1 MTRAVRIRLLAF
13 VVLSAVGV
21 VYIASSYL
29 GLVDRVL
36 GRGYTVHVTL
46 PTSGGLFEGSEVTYR
61 GIKIGKVA
69 AMDTTREGV
78 DLTLSIEEGTELP
91 LDSPMYVHNLSAV
104 GEQYLDFEPP
114 DADPPYAEDGDV
126 MAGSAE
132 ALPVD
137 EADLLVE
144 LDSFVS
150 SVDKR
155 SLQVLISELGDMF
168 ADTGRPLQQLLDD
181 GGRFIDAA
189 AANTDDTVKLLDSA
203 LTALRTQRDNGDN
216 ITSFSRD
223 LADLTEALRRS
234 DGDLRDVL
242 DDTPPAARELT
253 ALLDDLGPTLP
264 VLLSDLIT
272 VNQTVVTHLDG
283 VEQLLVTFP
292 RVIAGGF
299 TGSPPDGFGH
309 VNLQL
314 DYSVPPCTEGYKPRD
329 EWRRGDE
336 LTDAPIFPA
345 RCTSGAPFVQRGT
358 PNVPGTPGNPG
369 NNSVA
374 RSYGGAVPGHY
385 DPATG
390 LVEGVVDADGG
401 PVRLGSAGDLSILGG
416 DSWKWLLVGPVAG
429 P

>member
-1 MTRAVRIRLLAF
+1 MTRAVRLRLVAF
-13 VVLSAVGV
+13 VVLSAIGI
-21 VYIASSYL
+21 VYIAANYL

-36 GRGYTVHVTL
+36 GRGYEVHVTL

-61 GIKIGKVA
+61 GIKIGKVTS
-69 AMDTTREGV
+69 MDATRDGV
-78 DLTLSIEEGTELP
+78 DLELTIEEGVEVP

-114 DADPPYAEDGDV
+114 DEDPPFAKDGSV
-126 MAGSAE
+126 MAGSAG

-144 LDSFVS
+144 LDSFVN
-150 SVDKR
+150 SVDQR

-168 ADTGRPLQQLLDD
+168 ADTGRPLQQLIDD
-181 GGRFIDAA
+181 GGRFVDTA
-189 AANTDDTVKLLDSA
+189 AANTDETVQLLDSA
-203 LTALRTQRDNGDN
+203 LTALSTQRDNGDN

-223 LADLTEALRRS
+223 LALLTRALRDS
-234 DGDLRDVL
+234 DRDIRTVL
-242 DDTPPAARELT
+242 DDTPPAAREIT
-253 ALLDDLGPTLP
+253 ALIDELGPTLP

-272 VNQTVVTHLDG
+272 INQVVVSHLDG

-314 DYSVPPCTEGYKPRD
+314 DYSVPPCTAGYKPRD
-329 EWRRGDE
+329 EWRRGDQ

-345 RCTSGAPFVQRGT
+345 SCESGAPFVQRGT
-358 PNVPGTPGNPG
+358 PNVPGTPSNPRG
-369 NNSVA
+369 NNA
-374 RSYGGAVPGHY
+374 
-385 DPATG
+385 
-390 LVEGVVDADGG
+390 
-401 PVRLGSAGDLSILGG
+401 
-416 DSWKWLLVGPVAG
+416 
-429 P
+429 